1 MKETAFT
8 EALVRCQR
16 DLPVPWSGQNAVTC
30 SPFFSHGGSSE
41 GSRSSQN
48 RYGREGA
55 RGSKG
60 SISVVATQ
68 QHKQKQE
75 LDPSGCVL
83 ARAPSRK
90 HRCLKGGKRKLGL
103 QSESELHVHTKAKL
117 RKEESISQQ
126 SVSLAA
132 SRGSITTV
140 CA

>member
-1 MKETAFT
+1 
-8 EALVRCQR
+8 
-16 DLPVPWSGQNAVTC
+16 
-30 SPFFSHGGSSE
+30 
-41 GSRSSQN
+41 
-48 RYGREGA
+48 
-55 RGSKG
+55 
-60 SISVVATQ
+60 VVATQ

-126 SVSLAA
+126 SVSPAA
-132 SRGSITTV
+132 SRSSITIVCLMTV
-140 CA
+140 PKEAPLISKVRKTLPLTQ